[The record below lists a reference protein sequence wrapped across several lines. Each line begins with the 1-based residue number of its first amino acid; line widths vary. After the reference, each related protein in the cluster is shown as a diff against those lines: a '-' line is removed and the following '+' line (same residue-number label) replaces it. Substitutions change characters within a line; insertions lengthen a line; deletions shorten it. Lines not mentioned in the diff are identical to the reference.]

1 MEAKMKDQQQHIKDI
16 AKESLEIFKTI
27 SEKASREV
35 VKPGVNTTG
44 VLAYHNTV
52 TDRTSIENLDSIRKS
67 NIEGYQFLAKEPA
80 ISRVVAIDEAG
91 RKSTYYI
98 SRNATVILEGDNK
111 LASYRSSIGRLAELP
126 VGDDI
131 TLHIGGVDSH
141 FEVIEKAKYKPT
153 KVDELWDSKPT
164 IFEGEEYGPLTVES
178 LLALRRKTE
187 TQDPEAD
194 LVALLQGSAEASIRE
209 GLQHDVRTA
218 MALRDQPILDQ
229 FQGEI
234 FRLPINRQLL
244 IIGPP
249 GTGKTTTLIRRLG
262 QKLDQVFL
270 ESEEKVLMEKL
281 GSERNS
287 HQKSWLM
294 FTPTDLLR
302 HFVKEAFNREQVPAS
317 DQHIKTWDTHRYDL
331 ARSVLGV
338 LQSAVTTGRFIL
350 KPQLK
355 LLRQEVEEDPI
366 AWYESFQ
373 DFHRSRVLSQLRKGV
388 DILDSLKNES
398 NASLLGQIK
407 EIMSTA
413 DKEPLTVVYRA
424 LDQLE
429 DDLGPFVGSL
439 KKDSDSKIRKCLVR
453 TFKADPDFLS
463 SLAKFIDNIQAEEET
478 DDDEFDGD
486 DSDEIP
492 SQATTSQKA
501 ERVYKQI
508 IRSLARYTYLKRS
521 LPKGSRAHKVQDWL
535 GDRVPG
541 DESLVLIGESIAT
554 QNGFRRFINSFRRYV
569 SDVPASYREFRKK
582 ALKNGTWYR
591 SDVEIHSRHIGT
603 MELDAIVLLMLRKAR
618 ELVPESFVEKK
629 LERSSSFL
637 GLIAD
642 QFRNQILVDEA
653 TDFSPL
659 QLACM
664 ESLTHLQTRSFFIC
678 GDFNQ
683 RITSWGTRSSSQI
696 QWAANGISTKTINIV
711 YRQSRKLNE
720 FSSELLRLLG
730 GNMESRGQ
738 LPETMNHTGVSP
750 VLLENCNAVDD
761 IAIWLKERIQEVE
774 QMVDIGKMPTVAIL
788 VNSKEEV
795 EPIAEELN
803 KLLEDINLRAVACVD
818 GRSLGEDA
826 EVRVFDVRHIKG
838 LEFEAVFFVGVD
850 SLEKKLSDLFGKYLY
865 VGATRAATYFG
876 ITCGGSLPESLQPLR
891 DQFSANFAN

>member
-1 MEAKMKDQQQHIKDI
+1 MKNQQHIKDI

-27 SEKASREV
+27 GEEASHQAD
-35 VKPGVNTTG
+35 KSKVNSTE
-44 VLAYHNTV
+44 VLAYHNSI

-91 RKSTYYI
+91 RKTTYYI
-98 SRNATVILEGDNK
+98 SRNATVTLEGDIK

-141 FEVIEKAKYKPT
+141 FELVEKAKYKPT
-153 KVDELWDSKPT
+153 KVDEAWDSKPT
-164 IFEGEEYGPLTVES
+164 IFEIFEGEESGPLTADS
-178 LLALRRKTE
+178 LLALLRKTE
-187 TQDPEAD
+187 TQDVEAD
-194 LVALLQGSAEASIRE
+194 LEALLQGSAEASIQE

-262 QKLDQVFL
+262 QKLEQEFL
-270 ESEEKVLMEKL
+270 ESGEKVLMEKL
-281 GSERNS
+281 ESERNS
-287 HQKSWLM
+287 HQESWLM
-294 FTPTDLLR
+294 FTPTDLLK
-302 HFVKEAFNREQVPAS
+302 HFVKEAFSQEQVPAS
-317 DQHIKTWDTHRYDL
+317 DLRIKTWESHRNDL
-331 ARSVLGV
+331 ARRVLGV
-338 LQSAVTTGRFIL
+338 LQSATTTGKFIHKSEL
-350 KPQLK
+350 N
-355 LLRQEVEEDPI
+355 LLRQEVEEEPI
-366 AWYESFQ
+366 AWFESFQ
-373 DFHRSRVLSQLRKGV
+373 GFHRGRVLSQLRKGV

-398 NASLLGQIK
+398 NASLLCQIK

-413 DKEPLTVVYRA
+413 DKEPLTATYRA
-424 LDQLE
+424 MDQLE
-429 DDLGPFVGSL
+429 DELAPFVKSL
-439 KKDSDSKIRKCLVR
+439 KKESDSEIRKCLVR

-463 SLAKFIDNIQAEEET
+463 SLAKFIDNIQMEEEA
-478 DDDEFDGD
+478 DADDEFDGD

-492 SQATTSQKA
+492 SQATTYQRA
-501 ERVYKQI
+501 ERVYKQT
-508 IRSLARYTYLKRS
+508 IRSLARYKCLKRPP
-521 LPKGSRAHKVQDWL
+521 PKGSRVHKVRDWL
-535 GDRVPG
+535 GYRVPK
-541 DESLVLIGESIAT
+541 DELLVLIGESIAT

-618 ELVPESFVEKK
+618 ELMPESFVEKK

-683 RITSWGTRSSSQI
+683 RITSWGTRSPSQI
-696 QWAANGISTKTINIV
+696 QWAAHGISTETINIV
-711 YRQSRKLNE
+711 YRQSHKLNE

-730 GNMESRGQ
+730 GDMKSRGQ

-803 KLLEDINLRAVACVD
+803 KLLEEINLRAVACVD

-850 SLEKKLSDLFGKYLY
+850 SLEKKLPDLFGKYLY

-876 ITCGGSLPESLQPLR
+876 ITCDGSLPESLQPLR
-891 DQFSANFAN
+891 NQFSANFTN